1 MRERLNRDRVLA
13 AAVALADAEG
23 LDAVSMRRLA
33 TELGVVPMALYK
45 HVADKDAL
53 LDGMVDVAL
62 GEVAGEIAAQD
73 DGTGAPGD
81 DLGAGDGNGDS
92 WRTGVRGHILAA
104 RRVQLRHRWLRRV
117 LETRTARTPVVLA
130 YTDTLIGTFRAA
142 GFSDPLTHHVMHAL
156 GSRIWGF
163 TQDLFEDADQTA
175 PDPAS
180 VELLTRQFPNLAAVA
195 GAAVHDDGTV
205 VARGC
210 DDQFEFEFALD
221 LLLDGI
227 ARLHAQDWRPP
238 GNTPASHR
246 P

>member
-1 MRERLNRDRVLA
+1 MGESRRERLNRDRVLD
-13 AAVALADAEG
+13 AAVALADADG

-45 HVADKDAL
+45 HVADKDEL

-62 GEVAGEIAAQD
+62 GEVAAELPGPVDAA
-73 DGTGAPGD
+73 G
-81 DLGAGDGNGDS
+81 
-92 WRTGVRGHILAA
+92 WRLAVRGRILAA
-104 RRVQLRHRWLRRV
+104 RRVQLHHPWLRRV
-117 LETRTARTPVVLA
+117 LETRTTRTPMVLA
-130 YTDTLIGTFRAA
+130 YTDALIASFRSA
-142 GFSDPLTHHVMHAL
+142 GLSDPLTHHVMHAL

-163 TQDLFEDADQTA
+163 TQDLFEDTNQPP

-180 VELLTRQFPNLAAVA
+180 FELLARAFPHIAAVA
-195 GAAVHDDGTV
+195 GVAVHDDGTV

-227 ARLHAQDWRPP
+227 ARLHDQGWLPP
-238 GNTPASHR
+238 AR
-246 P
+246 

>member
-1 MRERLNRDRVLA
+1 MYTVNWEVTVGESRRERLNRDRVLD
-13 AAVALADAEG
+13 AAVALADADG

-45 HVADKDAL
+45 HVADKDEL

-62 GEVAGEIAAQD
+62 GEVAAELPGPVDAA
-73 DGTGAPGD
+73 G
-81 DLGAGDGNGDS
+81 
-92 WRTGVRGHILAA
+92 WRLAVRGRILAA
-104 RRVQLRHRWLRRV
+104 RRVQLRHPWLRRV
-117 LETRTARTPVVLA
+117 LETRMTRTPMVLA
-130 YTDTLIGTFRAA
+130 YTDALIAGFRSA

-163 TQDLFEDADQTA
+163 TQDLFEDVNQPP

-180 VELLTRQFPNLAAVA
+180 FELLATAFPHIAAVA
-195 GAAVHDDGTV
+195 GVAVHDDGTV

-227 ARLHAQDWRPP
+227 ARLHDQGWLPP
-238 GNTPASHR
+238 AR
-246 P
+246 